1 MSKAGEFGVRAAASI
16 VESLRAIDQLPK
28 GDSRIELHEKIIGST
43 INTMG
48 VITSRLYTVIGRAQA
63 RSGMRKEFRRA
74 GMTEEWIEGY
84 QRTVKKQQAYGA
96 RLTKAAASDLINELM
111 QEAVDTLKAAEAAY
125 RIAEHNEA
133 EEIENAKA
141 H

>member
-1 MSKAGEFGVRAAASI
+1 MSKAGEFGMRAASSI
-16 VESLRAIDQLPK
+16 VESLRAIDQLPE
-28 GDSRIELHEKIIGST
+28 GDSRIELHEKIIAST
-43 INTMG
+43 VNTMG
-48 VITSRLYTVIGRAQA
+48 IITSRLYTVIGRAQA

-74 GMTEEWIEGY
+74 GMNEDWIEGY
-84 QRTVKKQQAYGA
+84 QRTVKDQQALGA
-96 RLTKAAASDLINELM
+96 RLTKDAARELIQELM
-111 QEAVDTLKAAEAAY
+111 QEAIDTLKTTEAAY